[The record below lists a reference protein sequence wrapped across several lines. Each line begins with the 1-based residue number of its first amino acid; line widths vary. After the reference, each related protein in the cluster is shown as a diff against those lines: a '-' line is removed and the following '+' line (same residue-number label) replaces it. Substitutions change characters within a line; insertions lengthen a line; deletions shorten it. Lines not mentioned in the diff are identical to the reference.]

1 MVSFLFSNMKLF
13 LVVLL
18 VSQNPDSLFLKADS
32 LFYAKNY
39 DDATRVYQMAATGF
53 VKINQADKAAN
64 AYNDS
69 GLCFYRLGRFDSAE
83 WAYRKAIE
91 LDMDTDSSRLVLRLR
106 NLAIVYSDWGKFEEA
121 TIQLE
126 KARVIALRTSAQNDL
141 APINNALGNVFLDQ
155 GINTKALLFF
165 KEALRLY
172 RCIENQ
178 KGIAIAYTNLG
189 INFAQLENIDSSLY
203 YYHRSISLKKALR
216 DTSSLAYSY
225 NGLGKVHFN
234 INSPDSAEYYF
245 LKAYEIRSNLNQA
258 LNKANTAN
266 ELARYYLKV
275 DALALAKRY
284 LDDAYQYA
292 LDQNNRTV
300 LMESLELLGKYH
312 RAISNYAEA
321 YAYLDQWSAM
331 RDSIFNES
339 RLKVLA
345 LQSQYDLNRSEA
357 ATQLAEK
364 KAIVAN
370 SQKQRAYLAILFIGI
385 LLLVTIV
392 FALIFHRQ
400 RRRLKSLSERLS
412 EKNQQIAALNK
423 QNFHFTKNSLAEIVS
438 MLNIQLKNLDEGLV
452 KETLTAEKLR
462 METINLLYQQLFALP
477 ESGAV
482 ELSSLLSSI
491 TQNTFDVILGSEHGI
506 NLQMD
511 QQKIHIGSE
520 KALSIGMIVNE
531 ICLNA
536 CKHAFEKGGV
546 FQLILKE
553 ENNFVLLQLSDD
565 GPGYTEIKNEVAF
578 GLQLIDVLTK
588 ELDAQLSI
596 DNTKAGLSYY
606 FRIPLSPHA

>member
-1 MVSFLFSNMKLF
+1 MKLF

-491 TQNTFDVILGSEHGI
+491 TQNTFDVILGSEHGM